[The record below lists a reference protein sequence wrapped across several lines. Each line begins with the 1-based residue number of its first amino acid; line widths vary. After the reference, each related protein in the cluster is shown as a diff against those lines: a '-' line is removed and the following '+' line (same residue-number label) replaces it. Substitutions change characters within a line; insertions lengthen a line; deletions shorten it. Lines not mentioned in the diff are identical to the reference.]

1 MKCLFTTLVVS
12 TVLLAP
18 FGRAVAFQETNVNSR
33 YAIELITVENGGYS
47 ISKGLQRE
55 LDRLVG
61 RPFRVETLDE
71 VERRIQTEFP
81 GFKVT
86 RNVVKGLLQDQLKV
100 IFALERSRKMLDMNM
115 PRLAYHSQ
123 QKFSFGAS
131 ADVNLKQAS
140 VSFGLV
146 TDNDERVER
155 YSGVRGAA
163 VMPLGPNLWSDRV
176 RLAFV
181 GESYRAQW
189 DGKTL
194 AANGLLYRAR
204 TNFEPALL
212 IDLAPGLT
220 LRAGLSFNNLEMQ
233 VPAARDQAAHAVIT
247 TLRYSKQWQLGL
259 TGTQTLEA
267 GYNLRAAASFLGSD
281 FDYRRHSGEARFTLA
296 SGNAEKSNVNLAL
309 SALVGAID
317 GRAPILDRFVLGNTR
332 TLRGYNRFDLA
343 PLGADRVL
351 HFSADGRYHFVR
363 AVYDTGTVWDVGRPR
378 VLRHSAGVGIVIS
391 GVTAMVAFP
400 LKSGPVEPIF
410 LVGMNF

>member
-1 MKCLFTTLVVS
+1 MKCLFATLVVS

-18 FGRAVAFQETNVNSR
+18 FGRAVAFQETNINSR
-33 YAIELITVENGGYS
+33 YRIETITVENGTYS

-71 VERRIQTEFP
+71 VERRIKIEFP

-86 RNVVKGLLQDQLKV
+86 RNVAKGLTQDQIKV
-100 IFALERSRKMLDMNM
+100 IFALERSRKILDLNS
-115 PRLAYHSQ
+115 PRFAYHSQ
-123 QKFSFGAS
+123 QKFSFGAG
-131 ADVNLKQAS
+131 ADLHLRPVDL
-140 VSFGLV
+140 SFGLL

-155 YSGVRGAA
+155 SSGLRGA
-163 VMPLGPNLWSDRV
+163 VVTPLGSSRI
-176 RLAFV
+176 RLAFI

-189 DGKTL
+189 NRKTL
-194 AANGLLYRAR
+194 DAGGELYRTR
-204 TNFEPALL
+204 TNFEPTVL
-212 IDLAPGLT
+212 IDIAPGLV

-233 VPAARDQAAHAVIT
+233 VSAAKDQAAHAVIT

-281 FDYRRHSGEARFTLA
+281 FDYRRHSGETRFTLA
-296 SGNAEKSNVNLAL
+296 SGNSEKSNATL
-309 SALVGAID
+309 SLSGLFGSID
-317 GRAPILDRFVLGNTR
+317 GHAPILDRFVLGNTR
-332 TLRGYNRFDLA
+332 TLRGWNRFDLA

-351 HFSADGRYHFVR
+351 HFSVDGRYHFVR
-363 AVYDTGTVWDVGRPR
+363 AVYDTGTVWNAGRPR
-378 VLRHSAGVGIVIS
+378 QLRHSVGAGFVIS
-391 GVTAMVAFP
+391 GITAMLAIP
-400 LKSGPVEPIF
+400 LRSGSIEPIF

>member
-18 FGRAVAFQETNVNSR
+18 LSRAVAFQDTNVNTR
-33 YAIELITVENGGYS
+33 YSIEAIVVENGGYS

-61 RPFRVETLDE
+61 RPFRTETLNE
-71 VERRIQTEFP
+71 VERRIKIEFP
-81 GFKVT
+81 GYKVN
-86 RNVVKGLLQDQLKV
+86 RQVAKGLTQDQLKV
-100 IFALERSRKMLDMNM
+100 IFSLERSHKFLDINS

-123 QKFSFGAS
+123 QNFSFGAS
-131 ADVNLKQAS
+131 ADINLRLAS
-140 VSFGLV
+140 LSFGLI

-155 YSGVRGAA
+155 YSGLRGAVVA
-163 VMPLGPNLWSDRV
+163 PLGSSRV
-176 RLAFV
+176 RFAFV
-181 GESYRAQW
+181 GESYRSQW
-189 DGKTL
+189 NSKTL
-194 AANGLLYRAR
+194 AAEAGGGELYRVR
-204 TNFEPALL
+204 TNFEPTVL
-212 IDLAPGLT
+212 IDLAPGLV

-281 FDYRRHSGEARFTLA
+281 FDYRRHSGEARFALA
-296 SGNAEKSNVNLAL
+296 SGNSEKSNTTL
-309 SALVGAID
+309 SFSTLIGSID
-317 GRAPILDRFVLGNTR
+317 GYAPVLDRFVLGNSR
-332 TLRGYNRFDLA
+332 TLRGYNRFELA

-363 AVYDTGTVWDVGRPR
+363 AIYDTGTVWDGGRPR
-378 VLRHSAGVGIVIS
+378 VLRHSAGVGILIS
-391 GVTAMVAFP
+391 GITAMIACP
-400 LKSGPVEPIF
+400 IRSGPIEPIF